1 MIVNIKVYL
10 TYPIVPIIFIYF
22 LKCLSSFRF
31 CIFDVWKTDQVI
43 QVSIPYGNEVSS
55 HDKSYHLQF
64 KL

>member
-31 CIFDVWKTDQVI
+31 CIFDVWKTDQVF
-43 QVSIPYGNEVSS
+43 IPYGNEVSS